1 MSSRHPSPEGRTS
14 SSSRGLSRRALLRG
28 ALGVAGLVLLE
39 GVLPDGIRTASAAVT
54 SGPST
59 TVMPYLLPSRAGVD
73 IKALL
78 TVRDKNAENGYAM
91 VGIPDGLGIVPD
103 GDKFTLMMNHELGNT
118 VGVARSHGS
127 KGAFVSRWSI
137 DRATQRVLTGADH
150 ITSAS
155 TLYSGTSRRSRTR
168 PARTPTPASARRTC
182 PRSRPS

>member
-1 MSSRHPSPEGRTS
+1 M
-14 SSSRGLSRRALLRG
+14 
-28 ALGVAGLVLLE
+28 
-39 GVLPDGIRTASAAVT
+39 T